1 MALRQ
6 SHEVKN
12 ELAELLLVNAAA
24 RVRIEYLKRDCQ
36 AIERDA
42 ESVSVLRWWRGAL
55 CVARVPGKR
64 SGGACLQLHSHL
76 SFSADVRAN
85 MVESAKMYSR

>member
-55 CVARVPGKR
+55 CVARVPGK
-64 SGGACLQLHSHL
+64 SSASVTGGGMLAAALTLEFL
-76 SFSADVRAN
+76 SRCAR
-85 MVESAKMYSR
+85 EHGRER